1 MCKYLKA
8 SEYHE
13 YYKIPEC
20 LKEMANENFLPI
32 VADIEYYCNFEVS
45 FAHVLGLVSIPFL
58 LVVQLLQMN

>member
-20 LKEMANENFLPI
+20 LKGMANDNFLPI
-32 VADIEYYCNFEVS
+32 VAEIEYYCNYLFS
-45 FAHVLGLVSIPFL
+45 SVLALISLPFL
-58 LVVQLLQMN
+58 LVSIVSF